1 MDLGL
6 ADKIALVTGGS
17 RGLGRAICL
26 ALAREGAHVVINY
39 RHTAPL
45 AEQLAREIHFHYGR
59 EAMPFRADV
68 ASEPDVVAMFAAI
81 LHRFGKL
88 DILINNAG
96 VYPSGIVKDITWEV
110 WNTTLQINLTG
121 TFLCCRQMIRQLLA
135 SRRPGRIVNIASATA
150 FVGSLGSH
158 VPYDASKGG
167 VVSLTVALARELAPF
182 GIAVNAV
189 APGLIETEMTSGSSA
204 AELKDRLTQ
213 IPLGRMAKPE
223 EVADVVVFLAS
234 ERASYITGATVDVS
248 GGLLMR

>member
-6 ADKIALVTGGS
+6 RDKVALVTGGS

-39 RHTAPL
+39 RHTSQL
-45 AEQLAREIHFHYGR
+45 AERLAEEIRSRYAR

-68 ASEPDVVAMFAAI
+68 ASEPDVVAMFSAAI
-81 LHRFGKL
+81 HRFGKI
-88 DILINNAG
+88 DVLINNAG
-96 VYPSGIVKDITWEV
+96 VYPTGILKEITWEV
-110 WNTTLQINLTG
+110 WNTTLQVNLTG
-121 TFLCCRQMIRQLLA
+121 TFLCCRQMARHLMA
-135 SRRPGRIVNIASATA
+135 TKRPGRIVNITSATA
-150 FVGSLGSH
+150 FLGSVSSR

-167 VVSLTVALARELAPF
+167 IVSLTIALARELAPY

-189 APGLIETEMTSGSSA
+189 APGLIDTESTSTTGGID
-204 AELKDRLTQ
+204 LDGRLNQ
-213 IPLGRMAKPE
+213 IPLRRMAKPE

-234 ERASYITGATVDVS
+234 ERASYMTGATVDVS